1 VARATAEQRPNSS
14 ITETMPKDKTA
25 LVTIPVTSMT
35 GVLKD
40 IVETKRQEVE
50 RLRPRSGELRVGAR
64 EAKPTRDFR
73 RALTW
78 PGEVRL
84 LAEVKRR
91 SPSAG
96 EIRPGAKPAAIAR
109 DYAAAGAAA
118 LSILTDEHY
127 FGGSLDALR
136 EVRDAVELPL
146 LRKDFLISREQVWEA
161 RVAGADAVL
170 LIVRILDDTLLAD
183 LHGEAVEVGL
193 DVLVEVHDAGELE
206 RALRAGATIVGVN
219 NRDLATFTTDLG
231 LSLRLAGSVPA
242 DTTLVAESGIRD
254 AGQVELLG
262 AAGVDAVLVGESLM
276 RQPDVRAAAA
286 ALVGQQKLQRAPR

>member
-1 VARATAEQRPNSS
+1 
-14 ITETMPKDKTA
+14 MPKDKTA
-25 LVTIPVTSMT
+25 LVTTHQTSIT

-40 IVETKRQEVE
+40 IVATKREEVE
-50 RLRPRSGELRVGAR
+50 LLRLRSDELRDAARGAG
-64 EAKPTRDFR
+64 PSRDFR
-73 RALTW
+73 GALTR

-96 EIRPGAKPAAIAR
+96 EIRPGASPAAIAR
-109 DYAAAGAAA
+109 EYAAGGAAA
-118 LSILTDEHY
+118 LSILTDERY
-127 FGGSLDALR
+127 FGGSLGALR

-146 LRKDFLISREQVWEA
+146 LRKDFVISREQIWEA
-161 RVAGADAVL
+161 RFAGADAVL
-170 LIVRILDDTLLAD
+170 LIVRILEDSLLAD

-193 DVLVEVHDAGELE
+193 DVLVEIHDSGELE
-206 RALRAGATIVGVN
+206 RALRAGALIIGVN
-219 NRDLATFTTDLG
+219 NRDLSTFTTDLG
-231 LSLRLAGSVPA
+231 LSLRLAESVPA
-242 DTTLVAESGIRD
+242 AATLVAESGIRD

-286 ALVGQQKLQRAPR
+286 ALVGHPKLQRVSR